1 MWLCSYDYVNMQ
13 FIHCTTFHAHCASK
27 DFSRHITYCIIWKLE
42 ILVNLFTRR
51 GCVVSSHHIK
61 IHIDKNWQHI
71 FLLSLYTFQAGY
83 IVKLSCT
90 INVLSN
96 WDLGFLFARYSTC
109 IDSTTAPT
117 CFVLISDPDFRSL
130 SYALYSL
137 NHWPH
142 PDPMAQ
148 NNFPSCGEA
157 SNL

>member
-1 MWLCSYDYVNMQ
+1 MWLCSCKHAIYPRHY
-13 FIHCTTFHAHCASK
+13 AHCASK
-27 DFSRHITYCIIWKLE
+27 DFSRHPAGKLE
-42 ILVNLFTRR
+42 IILVNLFTRR
-51 GCVVSSHHIK
+51 GCVVSSHHIN

-142 PDPMAQ
+142 PDPMAL
-148 NNFPSCGEA
+148 NNFPSCVEA